1 VKKFISVLVLIL
13 IVTNVCNAEETVFHL
28 VRLADAKG
36 TQTDASL
43 TLSDSSKALIVR
55 VADHEFAT
63 IPYQQ
68 VDKFSYEYT
77 RKHRIASGAVTMLAS
92 PGIGIIVMLTKSKSH
107 WLDIDYREQNLPK
120 TIVLRMSKH
129 EYRGI
134 LSALKTHTGKEVEV
148 LGEVANPSKKDK
160 QDAGKDKS

>member
-1 VKKFISVLVLIL
+1 VKKLISVLVLIL
-13 IVTNVCNAEETVFHL
+13 IVNICDAEETVFHL

-36 TQTDASL
+36 TQTGASL
-43 TLSDSSKALIVR
+43 TLSDSSKVLIVR

-77 RKHRIASGAVTMLAS
+77 RKHRIASGAITMLAS
-92 PGIGIIVMLTKSKSH
+92 PGIGIIIMLTKSKSH

-134 LSALKTHTGKEVEV
+134 LNALKTHTGKEVEV